1 MCLLGSSGPWA
12 GSTSVSSPVEW
23 DAQGLHPWRAG
34 TLRWRY
40 ICNPWACAATVLT
53 LLILCP
59 QQMLVWRKELQ
70 KCRKKRERRFDWA
83 ICLFFSVVCFL
94 LEKVV
99 FSIISSLNN
108 FFIIL
113 FIYLWLCWVFVAAW
127 AFLKLWMQRLATLQL
142 QCRGFLLWWL
152 LLSWS
157 TGSVVVEHGLSGC
170 GAPAQWLWSTGSVAL
185 EHLESSRTGDWT
197 GVSYFGRQMLNYWA
211 TREVPKQLLKT
222 EV

>member
-23 DAQGLHPWRAG
+23 DAQSLHSWRAG
-34 TLRWRY
+34 TVRWCY
-40 ICNPWACAATVLT
+40 ICNPWACAATVFS

-70 KCRKKRERRFDWA
+70 KCRKKREREIRFDWA
-83 ICLFFSVVCFL
+83 ICLFFSVVCSL
-94 LEKVV
+94 LEKAV

-113 FIYLWLCWVFVAAW
+113 FIYLWLCWVFAAAW
-127 AFLKLWMQRLATLQL
+127 AFLKLQMQRPATLQW

-152 LLSWS
+152 LF
-157 TGSVVVEHGLSGC
+157 VVEHGLSSC
-170 GAPAQWLWSTGSVAL
+170 GARAQLPCSIWNLLGQGIEL
-185 EHLESSRTGDWT
+185 
-197 GVSYFGRQMLNYWA
+197 VSPTLAGRCL
-211 TREVPKQLLKT
+211 TIEPPGKPLKNF
-222 EV
+222 